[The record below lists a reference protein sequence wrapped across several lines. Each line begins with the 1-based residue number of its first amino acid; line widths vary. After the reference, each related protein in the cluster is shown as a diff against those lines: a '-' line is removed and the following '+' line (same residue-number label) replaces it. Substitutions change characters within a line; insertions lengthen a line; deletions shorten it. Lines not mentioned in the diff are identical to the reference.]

1 MTTPSDSSATPVNAG
16 PAGPVLRAVVLLRT
30 TPPGVGAVLDLLLP
44 DLSPQIRDLPLNRLT
59 VTVNDV
65 AVTFEVAAGPLVARE
80 LDYAVRQ
87 SPLRDLVQAAVAQ
100 HEGFLVLSADSGE
113 DIFRASELLANVAAT
128 YAKDDNGLAVWPPEA
143 DHVTTD
149 VMYVGEVAQ
158 RSAQTWFHTMA
169 ARMDETSSIAHT
181 IGVHHLGGGD
191 VQLRTSSLDPAGAH
205 RELRGAVATL
215 LEARTFPTPGTV
227 VTIAGAPHVLTPASS
242 VLGMGDVLE
251 AVPTASPPAPPE
263 AGADRPKRR
272 GWFGRR

>member
-128 YAKDDNGLAVWPPEA
+128 YAKDDNGLAVWLPDA

-158 RSAQTWFHTMA
+158 RGSTRWRLGWTRPPRSRTRSGSTTWVGEMCSC
-169 ARMDETSSIAHT
+169 ARRRSI
-181 IGVHHLGGGD
+181 
-191 VQLRTSSLDPAGAH
+191 RPA
-205 RELRGAVATL
+205 
-215 LEARTFPTPGTV
+215 
-227 VTIAGAPHVLTPASS
+227 
-242 VLGMGDVLE
+242 
-251 AVPTASPPAPPE
+251 PTASCAVPSRRCSRPAPSPH
-263 AGADRPKRR
+263 R
-272 GWFGRR
+272 GPS